1 MKPAAPIRLLHRLD
15 AAIESVKHPV
25 ELACLKAERAML
37 HARLGR
43 HEAAAEALA
52 ELHAQFDA
60 RPDPAVSA
68 WLGLAEGLND
78 YFQRLSASARD
89 RLRRAH
95 ALAAAAR
102 LRRPQALG
110 AAWLAHLDYVQH
122 DGPATARHVSEALDV
137 ALDDHHGALAR
148 AKLVV
153 AESLHWCERLDEA
166 RPWYA
171 AARQH
176 ATAEGDEATVAA
188 LVHNMAW
195 LRGAHARQA
204 LLFGGA
210 SAADTAIALTSA
222 ESSENLER
230 LIQAEALDA
239 SVPMLKAQMLTD
251 RGRHEEALELFAEHA
266 SQARAQGLSRMS
278 AVFEADIAW
287 CSWLAGDRGAAS
299 AHAGAA
305 VGALEEAV
313 DADDRAC
320 AHARL
325 AVLLEAL
332 GRRAESDYHRDCAQA
347 DWTLHRQQQ
356 ATFLA
361 AITPVTSRYAP

>member
-1 MKPAAPIRLLHRLD
+1 MKPSTVTRLLPRLD

-37 HARLGR
+37 YARLGR
-43 HEAAAEALA
+43 HEVAAEALA
-52 ELHAQFDA
+52 ELHAQFDT

-153 AESLHWCERLDEA
+153 AEALHWCERLDDA

-188 LVHNMAW
+188 ILHNMAW

-210 SAADTAIALTSA
+210 TAGDSGVALTSA

-239 SVPMLKAQMLTD
+239 SVPMLKAQLLTD
-251 RGRHEEALELFAEHA
+251 RGRHEEALALFTQHA
-266 SQARAQGLSRMS
+266 AQAREQGLARMS
-278 AVFEADIAW
+278 AVFEADMAW
-287 CSWLAGDRGAAS
+287 CSWLAGDRPAAE
-299 AHAGAA
+299 AHAESSLQAMESA
-305 VGALEEAV
+305 E

-325 AVLLEAL
+325 GEMLRAL
-332 GRRAESDYHRDCAQA
+332 GRTAEADYHRDCAQA
-347 DWTLHRQQQ
+347 DWAQHREQQVS
-356 ATFLA
+356 FLA
-361 AITPVTSRYAP
+361 AIEPLTRRYAP

>member
-1 MKPAAPIRLLHRLD
+1 MKSPPPARLLHRLD
-15 AAIESVKHPV
+15 ASIESVKHPV

-37 HARLGR
+37 QARLGR

-89 RLRRAH
+89 RLRRSH

-102 LRRPQALG
+102 LRRPQALA

-153 AESLHWCERLDEA
+153 AEALHWCERLEDA

-176 ATAEGDEATVAA
+176 ATTDGDEATVAA
-188 LVHNMAW
+188 ILHNMAW

-204 LLFGGA
+204 LLFGG
-210 SAADTAIALTSA
+210 STAGDSGVALTSA

-239 SVPMLKAQMLTD
+239 SVPMLKAQLLTD
-251 RGRHEEALELFAEHA
+251 RGRHEEALALYTQYAA
-266 SQARAQGLSRMS
+266 QARGQGLARMS
-278 AVFEADIAW
+278 AVFEADMAW
-287 CSWLAGDRGAAS
+287 CSWLSGDRATAER
-299 AHAGAA
+299 HAGTALQAMEDAA
-305 VGALEEAV
+305 

-325 AVLLEAL
+325 GELLLAL
-332 GRRAESDYHRDCAQA
+332 GRGTEADHHRDCAQA
-347 DWTLHRQQQ
+347 DWAQHREQQVN
-356 ATFLA
+356 FLS
-361 AITPVTSRYAP
+361 AIEPITRRYAP